1 MVSKVNKTE
10 NYTQILND
18 IKDELIMI
26 KSELAE
32 LNKHNKYTTN
42 VNEKADR
49 ILVEAT
55 LILVGSTLILVGF
68 GFAEIAPIA
77 NKPIFS
83 GGRFYLGLLFFL
95 FFVTGVLLTAIGI
108 LHLLRNKKNYR

>member
-32 LNKHNKYTTN
+32 LNKHNKCTTN

-49 ILVEAT
+49 ILVGAT
-55 LILVGSTLILVGF
+55 FILVAF

-77 NKPIFS
+77 NEPIFS
-83 GGRFYLGLLFFL
+83 DGHFYLGLLFGL
-95 FFVTGVLLTAIGI
+95 FFVMGLLITTDIF
-108 LHLLRNKKNYR
+108 HLLRVKIKRIIGNYKTQ

>member
-49 ILVEAT
+49 ILVGA
-55 LILVGSTLILVGF
+55 TLILVGF

-83 GGRFYLGLLFFL
+83 DGRFYLGLLFFL
-95 FFVTGVLLTAIGI
+95 FFVTGVLTAIGI

>member
-10 NYTQILND
+10 NYTQILNE
-18 IKDELIMI
+18 IKDELIII

-42 VNEKADR
+42 VNEKTNR
-49 ILVEAT
+49 ILVGAT
-55 LILVGSTLILVGF
+55 FILVAF

-77 NKPIFS
+77 NEPIFS
-83 GGRFYLGLLFFL
+83 DGLFYLGLLSGL
-95 FFVTGVLLTAIGI
+95 FFVTGLITITGI
-108 LHLLRNKKNYR
+108 FHLLRVKIKRIIDNYKAQ

>member
-1 MVSKVNKTE
+1 MASKVNKTE

-32 LNKHNKYTTN
+32 LNKHNKNTTN

-55 LILVGSTLILVGF
+55 LISVGSTLILVGF
-68 GFAEIAPIA
+68 GFAKIAPIA

-83 GGRFYLGLLFFL
+83 DGRFYLGLLFFL
-95 FFVTGVLLTAIGI
+95 FFVTGVLLTIIGI